1 MKLRRLFRHD
11 SRSDTD
17 IRRDLDDEV
26 AFHVEMRAGALE
38 REGLSRDEARS
49 RAASEFGNL
58 AIRRPAIELEGR
70 RIERR
75 RRLTR
80 CLSELQ
86 QDTRYG
92 LRLLGRSPGFSLA
105 AIATIT
111 IAVGANT
118 AVFGVINALL
128 LKPLPAAD
136 PDALVG
142 IEPGEPSASWPLYA
156 ALRERTDSF
165 VDVAAFSTEVL
176 ALGEPGATRRVIG
189 EAVSTNYFPLL
200 GVEAMRGRAIGA
212 EDRGL
217 EHVVLSERAWRLHFA
232 ADEGIV
238 GRPITLDRRAYVVTG
253 VMPALFRGLAPP
265 GWTRDFWIPVES
277 LPATRRRLDD
287 PTAAAFQLA
296 GRLKEGVTAAEALAS
311 TRAALAQARRDD
323 PRLPESSR
331 VTSLQPLS
339 GLAPFRGV
347 GAMVPLF
354 VFLGMV
360 TLLAALVLVI
370 GCANIAGLLYSRS
383 AIRRQE
389 IAVRIALGAGRGR
402 LVRQLLTESLI
413 LAIAGGLGGILLATW
428 LTGMVHLAAAQ
439 LPFPLE
445 FDLGLDWRVFSYA
458 LAVAA
463 VAAIA
468 SGLAPARRASRTD
481 VVTALK
487 DDAVSGR
494 RQRVRQV
501 LVVAQVTACSVL
513 LAWGLL
519 FAQSLMNVTSVDP
532 GFEADGVLLADI
544 SVGDTA
550 MLPRE
555 ERETRF
561 MRIQEAALAL
571 PQVQSAGFAWAVPLT
586 LSSRES
592 FGVSLDGDERGSR
605 ARPVMANRLTPG
617 WFGALRIPIVAGR
630 DFTWHDRV
638 GSPEVAIVN
647 RTLAQRFWQGNAIG
661 KRLRFTGRR
670 DARHDVQIVGVVG
683 DSKYWTLGEEIEPT
697 VYLPVRQAN
706 LGDDLTLHIRT
717 SNTEATARALGEA
730 IQRIAPDGF
739 VEFRALSDATAVA
752 LMPARVGAT
761 VTTAFAGVA
770 VLLATLGI
778 YGLVSYTV
786 AQRTREIGVR
796 KALGA
801 TTGDIVWM
809 VLRSSLTLGGIGLLV
824 GLALALLG
832 APALAGLVVGVS
844 PADEATLA
852 LAMLLVGSIVV
863 AASVGPTVRAA
874 RVEART
880 ALDR

>member
-1 MKLRRLFRHD
+1 MKFRRLFRHGTRTD
-11 SRSDTD
+11 ED

-26 AFHVEMRAGALE
+26 ASHVAMRADALE
-38 REGLSRDEARS
+38 REGLSADEART
-49 RAASEFGNL
+49 RAAAEFGNIAVRL
-58 AIRRPAIELEGR
+58 PALEADGR

-80 CLSELQ
+80 LVAELW

-128 LKPLPAAD
+128 LKPLPAED
-136 PDALVG
+136 PDALVR
-142 IEPGEPSASWPLYA
+142 IETGEPSASWPLYE

-165 VDVAAFSTEVL
+165 VDVAAFSTAVL

-189 EAVSTNYFPLL
+189 EAVSTNYFSLL
-200 GVEAMRGRAIGA
+200 GVEAMRGRTLGA
-212 EDRGL
+212 DDRGL
-217 EHVVLSERAWRLHFA
+217 DHVVVSERAWRLHFA

-238 GRPITLDRRAYVVTG
+238 GRVVTLDRRPYVVTG

-265 GWTRDFWIPVES
+265 GWTRDFWIPIAS
-277 LPATRRRLDD
+277 LPVNRRRLDD

-296 GRLKEGVTAAEALAS
+296 GRLKEDVTAAQALAS
-311 TRAALAQARRDD
+311 TQAAFVQARRDD
-323 PRLPESSR
+323 PRLPESTR
-331 VTSLQPLS
+331 PPSLQPLS

-354 VFLGMV
+354 LFLGV
-360 TLLAALVLVI
+360 VSLLAALVLVI

-383 AIRRQE
+383 AVRRQE

-402 LVRQLLTESLI
+402 LVRQLLTESLL
-413 LAIAGGLGGILLATW
+413 LAFAGGMGGIVLAAW
-428 LTGMVHLAAAQ
+428 LTGAVHLATAQ

-458 LAVAA
+458 LG

-468 SGLAPARRASRTD
+468 AIAFGLAPARRASRTD

-494 RQRVRQV
+494 RQRARQV

-513 LAWGLL
+513 LAWALL
-519 FAQSLMNVTSVDP
+519 FARSLTNVTSVNP
-532 GFEADGVLLADI
+532 GFDTEGVLLAEV
-544 SVGDTA
+544 SVGDA
-550 MLPRE
+550 VALPRD
-555 ERETRF
+555 EREARF
-561 MRIQEAALAL
+561 MRIQEAAVAL
-571 PQVQSAGFAWAVPLT
+571 PQVESAGLAWAVPLT

-592 FGVSLDGDERGSR
+592 FGVFLEGDERGTR

-617 WFGALRIPIVAGR
+617 WFDTLRIPILAGR
-630 DFTWHDRV
+630 DFTWHDRA

-647 RTLAQRFWQGNAIG
+647 RTLAQRFWQGEAIG

-683 DSKYWTLGEEIEPT
+683 DSKYWTLGEEIEPA
-697 VYLPVRQAN
+697 VYLPIRQAD
-706 LGDDLTLHIRT
+706 LGDDLTLYIRT
-717 SNTEATARALGEA
+717 SNAEATARAVGQA
-730 IQRIAPDGF
+730 MQRIAPDGF
-739 VEFRALSDATAVA
+739 VEFETLSDATAVA
-752 LMPARVGAT
+752 LMPARVGAA
-761 VTTAFAGVA
+761 VTTAFAGMA

-801 TTGDIVWM
+801 TTGNIVWM

-824 GLALALLG
+824 GLAVALVG

-844 PADEATLA
+844 PTDQATLA
-852 LAMLLVGSIVV
+852 LAMLLVGSIVI
-863 AASVGPTVRAA
+863 AASIGPAFRAA

-880 ALDR
+880 ALNR